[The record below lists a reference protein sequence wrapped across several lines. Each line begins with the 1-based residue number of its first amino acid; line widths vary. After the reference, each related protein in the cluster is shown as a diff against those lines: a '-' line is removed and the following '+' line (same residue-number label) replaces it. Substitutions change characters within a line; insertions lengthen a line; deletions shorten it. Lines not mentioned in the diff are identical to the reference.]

1 VRLCAAFLIFCSV
14 LSAQVIEGTVVDS
27 VTGAAISGAS
37 VEIENA
43 GKAPYRAT
51 SNAQGAFR
59 IEGVADGTYTALA
72 FKDGFLT
79 VRDEAARK
87 PFHVVGGLDPVQL
100 KLILTPRSRL
110 SGHVLDGNG
119 RPVAGAGILLRQGGG
134 AISSG
139 ATSDAEGNYS
149 FDVRPGA
156 YFLSARAPLKLT
168 PPAPVGDQHYAWA
181 KTWFPGVTDLT
192 AAQKILIRPGAEL
205 VDQDIKLI
213 AEKAYAIR
221 GYLRDSNGD
230 PAPQLAITLTRS
242 DDSQALQRTALSAK
256 DGSFEFG
263 DVYDGDWRL
272 SARSDAEV
280 VSQASANITMN
291 GQDVEGLD
299 IRLRAPFAVP
309 VEFILQASDSSSRIS
324 GGNVLLAPEPG
335 GPSPS
340 SVTDVNGDS
349 HVGNVYPG
357 RYLVKALP
365 LAGKAYYLASIT
377 LGDRD
382 VLGQMVEINSGSVP
396 VKLFYR
402 SDGGAIRGT
411 VEDCGNATI
420 AIAPE
425 DPALQRADMAS
436 TPIAHCTS
444 GNRFEIHNLR
454 PGRYYAFAF
463 DQFEMNRAEFVSSL
477 PALMNKAVTVEVKA
491 SETTNVDLKVTVV
504 AVP

>member
-1 VRLCAAFLIFCSV
+1 MR
-14 LSAQVIEGTVVDS
+14 
-27 VTGAAISGAS
+27 
-37 VEIENA
+37 
-43 GKAPYRAT
+43 
-51 SNAQGAFR
+51 
-59 IEGVADGTYTALA
+59 
-72 FKDGFLT
+72 
-79 VRDEAARK
+79 
-87 PFHVVGGLDPVQL
+87 L
-100 KLILTPRSRL
+100 KLALTPRSRL

-119 RPVAGAGILLRQGGG
+119 RPVAGAGILLKQGGG

-139 ATSDAEGNYS
+139 TTSDAEGGYS

-168 PPAPVGDQHYAWA
+168 PPAAIGDQHYAWA

-291 GQDVEGLD
+291 GQDVEGVE

-309 VEFILQASDSSSRIS
+309 VEFILQTSDSTSRIS
-324 GGNVLLAPEPG
+324 GGNILLAPEPG
-335 GPSPS
+335 GPPPS
-340 SVTDVNGDS
+340 SVMDVNGDF

-365 LAGKAYYLASIT
+365 LPA
-377 LGDRD
+377 RD
-382 VLGQMVEINSGSVP
+382 IIWPGSHM
-396 VKLFYR
+396 
-402 SDGGAIRGT
+402 AIGIFWAR
-411 VEDCGNATI
+411 
-420 AIAPE
+420 
-425 DPALQRADMAS
+425 
-436 TPIAHCTS
+436 
-444 GNRFEIHNLR
+444 
-454 PGRYYAFAF
+454 
-463 DQFEMNRAEFVSSL
+463 
-477 PALMNKAVTVEVKA
+477 
-491 SETTNVDLKVTVV
+491 
-504 AVP
+504 

>member
-1 VRLCAAFLIFCSV
+1 MRLLGAILIFCSA

-27 VTGAAISGAS
+27 VTGAAIGGAS

-43 GKAPYRAT
+43 GKAPYQAT

-100 KLILTPRSRL
+100 KLTLTPRSRL

-119 RPVAGAGILLRQGGG
+119 RPVAGAGILLKQGGG

-139 ATSDAEGNYS
+139 TTSDAEGGYS

-168 PPAPVGDQHYAWA
+168 PPAAIGDQHYAWA

-272 SARSDAEV
+272 SCEKRRRRFSRHL
-280 VSQASANITMN
+280 
-291 GQDVEGLD
+291 G
-299 IRLRAPFAVP
+299 RL
-309 VEFILQASDSSSRIS
+309 Q
-324 GGNVLLAPEPG
+324 
-335 GPSPS
+335 
-340 SVTDVNGDS
+340 
-349 HVGNVYPG
+349 
-357 RYLVKALP
+357 
-365 LAGKAYYLASIT
+365 
-377 LGDRD
+377 
-382 VLGQMVEINSGSVP
+382 
-396 VKLFYR
+396 
-402 SDGGAIRGT
+402 
-411 VEDCGNATI
+411 
-420 AIAPE
+420 
-425 DPALQRADMAS
+425 
-436 TPIAHCTS
+436 
-444 GNRFEIHNLR
+444 
-454 PGRYYAFAF
+454 
-463 DQFEMNRAEFVSSL
+463 
-477 PALMNKAVTVEVKA
+477 
-491 SETTNVDLKVTVV
+491 
-504 AVP
+504 